1 MAMPVNMI
9 LVMYVIL
16 CILSY
21 DFNKLTMLYIHVH
34 ISSSMT
40 NKSGLTFFLSIKY
53 LSVCLSD
60 TDVRLLVKT
69 TAEWDKRFISLA
81 PEQWTDTWTPIRHVA
96 SCERKEMDFVDNN
109 NHLARHLYVKI
120 VQMWTIYQKAINKQC
135 NYNRRHIV
143 TSIIT
148 VIMYLTYYISTC
160 SYQRSFWML
169 FENRPCRWHS

>member
-9 LVMYVIL
+9 LVVYDIL

-60 TDVRLLVKT
+60 NSPRPFKLMYDE
-69 TAEWDKRFISLA
+69 AEYG
-81 PEQWTDTWTPIRHVA
+81 DTLESWVVPT
-96 SCERKEMDFVDNN
+96 N
-109 NHLARHLYVKI
+109 
-120 VQMWTIYQKAINKQC
+120 
-135 NYNRRHIV
+135 
-143 TSIIT
+143 
-148 VIMYLTYYISTC
+148 
-160 SYQRSFWML
+160 ML
-169 FENRPCRWHS
+169 CAFSQNPLD